1 MARLGNVYTAVRV
14 PHSAWYR
21 GFWWNRQVHIDDRA
35 LKIWLCLWAS
45 LHWKSSKVPAS
56 APAFEGAL
64 MLQALHL
71 DELVE
76 MVRYAVME
84 HAGSLLR
91 ANPNETVDYI
101 ALDLP
106 CTFFMLGTSRCNI
119 YDTPKKS
126 QNLLLLYACLNRKP
140 C

>member
-1 MARLGNVYTAVRV
+1 
-14 PHSAWYR
+14 
-21 GFWWNRQVHIDDRA
+21 
-35 LKIWLCLWAS
+35 
-45 LHWKSSKVPAS
+45 
-56 APAFEGAL
+56 

-71 DELVE
+71 DELVR

-106 CTFFMLGTSRCNI
+106 CTFFMLETSRCSI

-126 QNLLLLYACLNRKP
+126 QNLLLLYACRNRKP